1 LTARQE
7 EVQTLGGPGC
17 LADFPVPPAKR
28 RRNGPAN
35 IVINQ
40 QRNVYL
46 QKENAMP
53 RTKLSVPDVAEVGPD
68 LWSNAIRAGDM
79 LFISGQVARPFEG
92 GTQIVGKNEYE
103 QTKQIFS
110 RIDRIIRAAGG
121 TMDNLVKM
129 TIYVVDIKNNT
140 EVWRARRE
148 FFTGD
153 FPASTLVEVRS
164 LAKPDV
170 LVEIE
175 TVAYLGRS

>member
-1 LTARQE
+1 
-7 EVQTLGGPGC
+7 
-17 LADFPVPPAKR
+17 
-28 RRNGPAN
+28 
-35 IVINQ
+35 
-40 QRNVYL
+40 
-46 QKENAMP
+46 MP
-53 RTKLSVPDVAEVGPD
+53 RTKVSVPDVAEVAPG

-92 GTQIVGKNEYE
+92 GTGIVGKDEYE
-103 QTKQIFS
+103 QTRQIFS
-110 RIDRIIRAAGG
+110 RIDRIIKAAGG

-129 TIYVVDIKNNT
+129 TIYVVDIRNNT

-164 LAKPDV
+164 LAKPEV

-175 TVAYLGRS
+175 AVAYLGRG

>member
-1 LTARQE
+1 MLSNRVTSVSFGSNAVIHGTITVR
-7 EVQTLGGPGC
+7 
-17 LADFPVPPAKR
+17 PVAKE
-28 RRNGPAN
+28 
-35 IVINQ
+35 
-40 QRNVYL
+40 VYL
-46 QKENAMP
+46 HTEFRDSLHKENAMP
-53 RTKLSVPDVAEVGPD
+53 RTKVPVPDVAEAAPG

-92 GTQIVGKNEYE
+92 GTGIVGKDEYE

-110 RIDRIIRAAGG
+110 RIDRIVKAAGG

-129 TIYVVDIKNNT
+129 TIYVVNIEKNT

-148 FFTGD
+148 FFSGD

-164 LAKPDV
+164 LAKPEV

-175 TVAYLGRS
+175 TVAYLGKR